1 MSVKASAIPT
11 VNEEM
16 AIFSDGMSLITFVTA
31 FLYDFFI
38 ELLNLFVFFDDKGLF
53 ALSSSLIVS
62 SSFPSLLLDWFDSDK
77 AVDVQ
82 KGVCCGFIE
91 ELLLLLLGATKVR
104 EVNGWFINASHVV
117 RENPIQTT
125 SSEVLVIFETAVC

>member
-1 MSVKASAIPT
+1 MSVKASTIPT

-38 ELLNLFVFFDDKGLF
+38 ELLNLFVFDDNGLF

-82 KGVCCGFIE
+82 KGVCRGFIE
-91 ELLLLLLGATKVR
+91 GLLLLLLGATKVR